1 LPRSNFFVESGQVQ
15 LKPLT
20 WAQLMAA
27 QTDEYETS
35 ETEGGFRLSQHG
47 VVLSE
52 MRTEPG
58 PTHSVFDVLA
68 ALVAVL
74 KPVGRVGVLGF
85 AGGSMMAPLR
95 YLGVGNPVESVDL
108 DRAGYDLFAEYCS
121 AWSGKLKWKQADAND
136 WLEKQPASFGL
147 LIDDLSIPVNDD
159 VVKPDCSWSTLPA
172 LMKSRAGR
180 GGVVIS
186 NQLKPDDMSW
196 ADGMNIFKELFDEV
210 QIVHLKEFENRI
222 VLAAEKLPPV
232 RETSKRLR
240 EKLEWLGSEQAG
252 LFRMRSAG

>member
-1 LPRSNFFVESGQVQ
+1 MS
-15 LKPLT
+15 
-20 WAQLMAA
+20 A

-52 MRTEPG
+52 MRNTTG

-74 KPVGRVGVLGF
+74 EPVGRVGILGF

-95 YLGVGNPVESVDL
+95 FLGVENAVESVDL
-108 DRAGYDLFAEYCS
+108 DRAGYDLFAEHCS
-121 AWSGKLKWKQADAND
+121 AWAGKLKWKRADAND
-136 WLEKQPASFGL
+136 WLEKQPPNLGL

-159 VVKPDCSWSTLPA
+159 VVKPGCSWSTLPA
-172 LMKSRAGR
+172 LMKSRVGQ

-186 NQLKPDDMSW
+186 NQLKPDGESW
-196 ADGMNIFKELFDEV
+196 VSGMKTFTTLFSEV
-210 QIVHLKEFENRI
+210 QVVHLDDFENRI
-222 VLAAEKLPPV
+222 VIAAEKLPPI
-232 RETSKRLR
+232 RETSKRLKATLDR
-240 EKLEWLGSEQAG
+240 LGSEQVG
-252 LFRMRSAG
+252 LFRMRSLV